1 MDKPYIQE
9 VIVVEGK
16 NDTARLKQFFDCDT
30 IETHGT
36 CLNEYTLKLI
46 ARMKEVRGIIV
57 FTDPDAPG
65 NQIRN
70 AVNQAVPGCLNAFID
85 KKDAKTDKK
94 VGVEHAGI
102 EALKQSLGNLIAIQE
117 RPAETISAAQFFEL
131 GLMGQPN
138 SSALRIKA
146 SRIYHAGTANA
157 KTLRKRLNCLGINAE
172 ELRKALKNG

>member
-16 NDTARLKQFFDCDT
+16 NDTARLKQYFDCDT

-36 CLNEYTLKLI
+36 CLSPFTLKLI
-46 ARMKEVRGIIV
+46 ARMKEARGIIV

-70 AVNQAVPGCLNAFID
+70 AVNQAVPGCRNAFID
-85 KKDAKTDKK
+85 KKDARTDKK
-94 VGVEHAGI
+94 VGVEHAGV
-102 EALKQSLGNLIAIQE
+102 EALKQALDNLITIQE
-117 RPAETISAAQFFEL
+117 RPAETISASDFFEL
-131 GLMGQPN
+131 GLMGRAD
-138 SSALRIKA
+138 SSTLRIKA
-146 SRIYHAGTANA
+146 AQIYHAGTANA
-157 KTLRKRLNCLGINAE
+157 KTLRKRLNSLGIETE